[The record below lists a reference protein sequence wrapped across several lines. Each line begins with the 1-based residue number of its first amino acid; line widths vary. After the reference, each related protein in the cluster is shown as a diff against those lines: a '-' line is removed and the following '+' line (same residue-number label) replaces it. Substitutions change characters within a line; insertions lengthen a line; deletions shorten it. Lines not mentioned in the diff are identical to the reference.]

1 MRPDPAIDVL
11 AERLVAARPD
21 SRTLVTGLTGAVSA
35 GKSTLALRLADRLTA
50 LGLSVEV
57 ISTDG
62 FLKPNAVLGAEGAL
76 DLKGWP
82 HTFDTPAML
91 STLAQVP
98 SGPVEIPVHSHVT
111 YDIDPA
117 LTRRIDRPDILIAE
131 GLNLHF
137 RAETQAGADPL
148 DLLVYLDADEADLE
162 AWYVARF
169 LGFWE
174 AAEHD
179 PTSFSARFRGWTAT
193 PSRASPAGSGR
204 GSTCPTCASTSSAP
218 GPWRTWWCAR
228 GRTTRSAPSRPQ
240 PASRLHR
247 TPFPPPANRPRNTSR
262 TVAGGTA

>member
-1 MRPDPAIDVL
+1 MTPDPGIDDI
-11 AERLVAARPD
+11 AARLEAARAAG
-21 SRTLVTGLTGAVSA
+21 RTLVTGLTGAVSA
-35 GKSTLALRLADRLTA
+35 GKSTLAQRLADRLTA
-50 LGLSVEV
+50 RGLSVEV

-82 HTFDTPAML
+82 HTFDTPALL

-98 SGPVEIPVHSHVT
+98 AGPVEIPVHSHVT

-117 LTRRIDRPDILIAE
+117 LARRIDRPDILIAE

-137 RAETQAGADPL
+137 RAETPTGPDPL

-179 PTSFSARFRGWTAT
+179 PTSFYTRFRGMDRDAVTGLARRVWEGVNLPNLRQHILRALPTADLVVRKGADHAVT
-193 PSRASPAGSGR
+193 GIGRPS
-204 GSTCPTCASTSSAP
+204 
-218 GPWRTWWCAR
+218 
-228 GRTTRSAPSRPQ
+228 
-240 PASRLHR
+240 
-247 TPFPPPANRPRNTSR
+247 
-262 TVAGGTA
+262 V

>member
-35 GKSTLALRLADRLTA
+35 GKSTLAQRLADRLTA
-50 LGLSVEV
+50 RGLSVEV

-117 LTRRIDRPDILIAE
+117 LARRIDRPDILIAE

-179 PTSFSARFRGWTAT
+179 PASFYARFRGMDRDAVTGLARRVWEGVNL
-193 PSRASPAGSGR
+193 PNLRQHIVRARPVADLVVRKGADHAISAIAAPAG
-204 GSTCPTCASTSSAP
+204 
-218 GPWRTWWCAR
+218 
-228 GRTTRSAPSRPQ
+228 
-240 PASRLHR
+240 
-247 TPFPPPANRPRNTSR
+247 
-262 TVAGGTA
+262 

>member
-1 MRPDPAIDVL
+1 MSSDPSIDVL

-21 SRTLVTGLTGAVSA
+21 GRTLVTGLTGAVSA
-35 GKSTLALRLADRLTA
+35 GKSTLAGQLADRLSA
-50 LGLSVEV
+50 RGLSVEV

-62 FLKPNAVLGAEGAL
+62 FLKPNASLAAEGAL

-91 STLAQVP
+91 AALAAAA

-117 LTRRIDRPDILIAE
+117 LARRIDRPDILIAE

-137 RAETQAGADPL
+137 RAEIQARPDPL
-148 DLLVYLDADEADLE
+148 DLLVYLDADEAHLE

-169 LGFWE
+169 LSFWE

-179 PTSFSARFRGWTAT
+179 PTSFYARFRGMDRDAVTGLARRVWEGVNL
-193 PSRASPAGSGR
+193 PNLRQHIVRARPVADLVVRKAADHGIKGIGR
-204 GSTCPTCASTSSAP
+204 P
-218 GPWRTWWCAR
+218 
-228 GRTTRSAPSRPQ
+228 
-240 PASRLHR
+240 
-247 TPFPPPANRPRNTSR
+247 
-262 TVAGGTA
+262 